1 MGALEDKVVLVVV
14 VVVRHSVVRKRGGL
28 GSRGKDL
35 MEELCSWLS
44 HL

>member
-14 VVVRHSVVRKRGGL
+14 VRHSVVGERGGL